1 MRSTPDRRKAIFSAA
16 VLPELEAITREIAR
30 GRAAGDGR
38 WVAMDGALQMSVD
51 NCELNRK
58 LIHLSTRHNQPRE
71 PRSVTHTQTDSLVVD
86 MAATATE
93 KCSTLSSVYILR
105 VVTVESFPLF

>member
-30 GRAAGDGR
+30 GRAAGGGR

-71 PRSVTHTQTDSLVVD
+71 PRSVTRTQTDRQ
-86 MAATATE
+86 
-93 KCSTLSSVYILR
+93 LSGRYGGDRNGEMLNSVLS
-105 VVTVESFPLF
+105 VHFKGVHS